1 MWRSNF
7 TIALGCCFEMSAF
20 TELGKAISSFVQQK
34 IIESWLEWKG
44 PSQIGREQ
52 TKPLPRLLIFS
63 FAEGI
68 SKTTNEELSLSQRV
82 LNDLNNYMECC
93 KTTNPSIYSSEIQN
107 KLVEN
112 NIPVLAQKCPI
123 SCIDQPQHNII
134 NNKKNLFIPRK
145 FNYAVFKC
153 TTKDLGLYSFKKSS
167 VIPQESP
174 TLENENILFYYL
186 AACNTFL

>member
-20 TELGKAISSFVQQK
+20 TELGKAIPSFVQQK

-68 SKTTNEELSLSQRV
+68 SKTTNEELSLGQRV
-82 LNDLNNYMECC
+82 LNDLNNYMEC
-93 KTTNPSIYSSEIQN
+93 
-107 KLVEN
+107 
-112 NIPVLAQKCPI
+112 
-123 SCIDQPQHNII
+123 
-134 NNKKNLFIPRK
+134 
-145 FNYAVFKC
+145 
-153 TTKDLGLYSFKKSS
+153 
-167 VIPQESP
+167 
-174 TLENENILFYYL
+174 
-186 AACNTFL
+186 